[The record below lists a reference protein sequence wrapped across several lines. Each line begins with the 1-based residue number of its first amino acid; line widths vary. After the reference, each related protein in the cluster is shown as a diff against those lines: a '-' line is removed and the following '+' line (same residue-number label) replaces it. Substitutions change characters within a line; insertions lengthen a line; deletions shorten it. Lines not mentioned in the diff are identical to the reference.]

1 MTQIPG
7 CLLIESFVTFNF
19 FVTLLSA
26 STFLN
31 FSFEENRRECL
42 MSTILD
48 CCSTKS
54 QSTPN
59 FFQVCQRARRA
70 LQTFRCFRTLAT
82 LRTFRGFRTL
92 ARTSSQVRPITML
105 GRHRCPTCK
114 IHIVSIRKQ
123 KFF

>member
-7 CLLIESFVTFNF
+7 CMLIESLLTFNF
-19 FVTLLSA
+19 FTTLLSA
-26 STFLN
+26 SIILHL
-31 FSFEENRRECL
+31 SFEGNRRECL
-42 MSTILD
+42 ISTIQN

-70 LQTFRCFRTLAT
+70 LQTFRCFRTLAAFQ
-82 LRTFRGFRTL
+82 TFGCFRTL
-92 ARTSSQVRPITML
+92 AWTSSQVRPITMV